1 MSRAFYSEF
10 VSHCLRFYARYEDRI
25 YNSEAEK
32 HNWIACHMALK
43 SFTKAERKKL
53 LTIYKE
59 GDTIPN
65 NVYQVSKKSGVHQDV
80 IWGLVRECEKRVAK
94 YRGLL

>member
-59 GDTIPN
+59 GDTIPDN
-65 NVYQVSKKSGVHQDV
+65 VHQDV